1 MSYLREIMQRLNA
14 ASAQAGAGPPASAQ
28 APGAETAAT
37 DALAAATTDPLLGL
51 HSQQYA
57 DQLAACSEA
66 MLRYELAW
74 LEQHREALELCRVQP
89 EMLQVA
95 GGERHLQQ
103 MLQETERFEQL
114 LEAEIAKRG
123 LSPDPH
129 RHTVVA
135 NEHAWELSH
144 AAIRQAWGI

>member
-1 MSYLREIMQRLNA
+1 MSYLRDIMQRLNA
-14 ASAQAGAGPPASAQ
+14 ASAQQAADQGAGA
-28 APGAETAAT
+28 
-37 DALAAATTDPLLGL
+37 DPLLGL
-51 HSQQYA
+51 HSRHYA
-57 DQLAACSEA
+57 EQLRACSDA

-95 GGERHLQQ
+95 GGERHLQR
-103 MLQETERFEQL
+103 MLQETEQFEQL
-114 LEAEIAKRG
+114 LEAEIASRG

-129 RHTVVA
+129 RHAVVA
-135 NEHAWELSH
+135 NEHAWELSQ

>member
-1 MSYLREIMQRLNA
+1 MTYLREIMQRLNA
-14 ASAQAGAGPPASAQ
+14 ASTQTVGNEGV
-28 APGAETAAT
+28 AA
-37 DALAAATTDPLLGL
+37 DPLLGL
-51 HSQQYA
+51 HSQHYA
-57 DQLAACSEA
+57 HQLASCSEA

-95 GGERHLQQ
+95 GGERHLEQ
-103 MLQETERFEQL
+103 MIQETEQFEQL
-114 LEAEIAKRG
+114 LEAEITRRG

-129 RHTVVA
+129 RHAVVA

-144 AAIRQAWGI
+144 PAIRQAWGI

>member
-1 MSYLREIMQRLNA
+1 MSYLREIMQRLTA
-14 ASAQAGAGPPASAQ
+14 AQTSTAQAGDAASSSNAPPSH
-28 APGAETAAT
+28 
-37 DALAAATTDPLLGL
+37 PLLGL

-57 DQLAACSEA
+57 EQLAACTDP

-74 LEQHREALELCRVQP
+74 LEQHREALELCRVNP

-103 MLQETERFEQL
+103 LLEETGRFEAL
-114 LEAEIAKRG
+114 LEQEIERRG
-123 LSPDPH
+123 LAPDPH

-135 NEHAWELSH
+135 NEHAWELCH
-144 AAIRQAWGI
+144 ATICEAWGIER

>member
-1 MSYLREIMQRLNA
+1 MSYLREIMQRLTA
-14 ASAQAGAGPPASAQ
+14 AQAQSGQVGEAE
-28 APGAETAAT
+28 APGN
-37 DALAAATTDPLLGL
+37 PLLGL

-57 DQLAACSEA
+57 DQLAACSEG

-74 LEQHREALELCRVQP
+74 LEQHREALELCRVNP
-89 EMLQVA
+89 DMLQVA

-103 MLQETERFEQL
+103 MLEETEQFEAL
-114 LEAEIAKRG
+114 LEQEIERRG
-123 LSPDPH
+123 LAPDPH

-144 AAIRQAWGI
+144 AAICEAWGIER